1 YEQYISKLF
10 QQLGLEAGI
19 PFGDS
24 ELNERIKQAVNDIR
38 LVGMEIYRM
47 KQNAYS
53 RSPEKISL
61 GQLNKGE
68 SVFDWK
74 GLLSHYFNKVDLS
87 FDDGYFVYSTY
98 VKYLKQVP
106 ELIKK
111 LQKAY
116 SKPVFN
122 RIMNNYMLWNTMDAY
137 AWHLSYEMAAIQQWH
152 YTNLDTDLQTDCL
165 IFTHELFGTVLG
177 AIFVEN
183 HLHGDAVNHTKTM
196 LTHLKSSAYEQ
207 IEKTKWMDYDTKKKL
222 ERRIENLEIKY
233 TVPDIMTN
241 EAKLDYA

>member
-38 LVGMEIYRM
+38 LVGMEIYRVHTGETQ
-47 KQNAYS
+47 KE
-53 RSPEKISL
+53 R
-61 GQLNKGE
+61 QLQCVGE
-68 SVFDWK
+68 PMAQE
-74 GLLSHYFNKVDLS
+74 YFS
-87 FDDGYFVYSTY
+87 
-98 VKYLKQVP
+98 
-106 ELIKK
+106 
-111 LQKAY
+111 
-116 SKPVFN
+116 N

-222 ERRIENLEIKY
+222 ERR
-233 TVPDIMTN
+233 
-241 EAKLDYA
+241 